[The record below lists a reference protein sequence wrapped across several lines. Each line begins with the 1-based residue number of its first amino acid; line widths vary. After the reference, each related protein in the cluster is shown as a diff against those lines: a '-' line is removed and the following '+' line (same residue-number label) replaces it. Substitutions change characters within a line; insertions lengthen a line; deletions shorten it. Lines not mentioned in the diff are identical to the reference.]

1 MHILSKFE
9 TEFLYYNWNESHLL
23 VKSGRFKIWIMG
35 YLSKAG
41 QWQFQ
46 GLHFMH
52 IWPICIDADQMF
64 PQFKVSKIM
73 FKMKNVKKD
82 NLK

>member
-1 MHILSKFE
+1 
-9 TEFLYYNWNESHLL
+9 
-23 VKSGRFKIWIMG
+23 MG

-82 NLK
+82 NIK